1 MRAACLILLLCLPL
15 AACRADGEA
24 AAAPAPE
31 ELVYRLHYEVVLEPL
46 RGTAQA
52 SVTLDQRRHLLRE
65 ARFSLSG
72 RRWTAFSGDGK
83 IERRNDKLVWH
94 PPETGGTLRWQVA
107 PDHRR
112 GEGYD
117 ARMESGWAMFR
128 GEDAFPAAAT
138 RTLKGAV
145 SRSTLS
151 IDAPRGWSVVTPY
164 RKEDGRYVIV
174 NDERR
179 FDRPTGWMVAGDLGV
194 RRDTIAG
201 VRVTVAGPVDQGVRR
216 VDMLALL
223 NWTLPE
229 VVRLV
234 PAFPDRLT
242 LVSAGDPMWRG
253 ALSAPNSLYIHADR
267 PLISENG
274 TSTLLHE
281 LMHIALG
288 RDTVRGDD
296 WILEGLAE
304 YYSIELLR
312 RTGTVT
318 PRRSRATLQDLA
330 HSLKTPLAAMRSLLD
345 GAGERDALGEQVGRM
360 EEIVRYQ
367 LAKPLAGSGATLGAE
382 PVPVEPELGKLA
394 DGLQKVYREREVRCD
409 VDVEAGLRFYGDRGD
424 LLELA
429 GNLMENAWK
438 WGESRV
444 RVTAT
449 RAGDGASPRRGLVL
463 SVEDD
468 GPGIPDGGESALL
481 ERGRRLDESKP
492 GQGIGLS
499 VVVELAEA
507 YRGGVE
513 VGRSELGGARVTV
526 RLPPG

>member
-330 HSLKTPLAAMRSLLD
+330 RWGEESDGLRRRHSTGATTARAVGVFAELDREIRDRTEGGRSLDDVLARLADGDGRLD
-345 GAGERDALGEQVGRM
+345 LDELRAAAEALIGAPPRSLDSAAFRDALG
-360 EEIVRYQ
+360 
-367 LAKPLAGSGATLGAE
+367 A
-382 PVPVEPELGKLA
+382 
-394 DGLQKVYREREVRCD
+394 
-409 VDVEAGLRFYGDRGD
+409 
-424 LLELA
+424 
-429 GNLMENAWK
+429 
-438 WGESRV
+438 
-444 RVTAT
+444 
-449 RAGDGASPRRGLVL
+449 
-463 SVEDD
+463 
-468 GPGIPDGGESALL
+468 PDG
-481 ERGRRLDESKP
+481 
-492 GQGIGLS
+492 
-499 VVVELAEA
+499 
-507 YRGGVE
+507 
-513 VGRSELGGARVTV
+513 
-526 RLPPG
+526 